1 MAPRKM
7 APRRRP
13 IFRRKRVMRK
23 RSGAIAKYQLHNY
36 KRYTWDYMFINQNP
50 TGTSDLILNVDNV
63 NQGKQYL
70 GVHLG
75 SLIAGPN
82 NTSQIG
88 GAIDFRM
95 NMLPGLPDFTT
106 LYDKYKVKGYKITFI
121 PLQNVATPASASSL
135 PTITYCLDQDDSA
148 IPSDDTELRQRA
160 NCKIRRLD
168 RPVSVWVKPYI
179 TTEVSTPTGTGSV
192 VSAPKFIDLSNDD
205 VQHRGLKFWI
215 DGMDLN
221 GSAALVHFY
230 KVAIQVY
237 FTCSQ
242 TR

>member
-1 MAPRKM
+1 MLKKRYAKRK
-7 APRRRP
+7 P
-13 IFRRKRVMRK
+13 IFRRKKIMRN
-23 RSGAIAKYQLHNY
+23 RAGAVIKYQFHKY
-36 KRYTWDYMFINQNP
+36 KRYAWDYMFINQNP
-50 TGTSDLILNVDNV
+50 TGTADLILNVDNV

-75 SLIAGPN
+75 SLVAGPN

-95 NMLPGLPDFTT
+95 NMLPGLPDFST
-106 LYDKYKVKGYKITFI
+106 LYDKYKVSGYKITFI

-135 PTITYCLDQDDSA
+135 PTITYCTDQDDSA
-148 IPSDDTELRQRA
+148 IPGDDTELRQRA
-160 NCKIRRLD
+160 NCKVRRLD
-168 RPVSVWVKPYI
+168 KPVSVYVRPKI
-179 TTEVSTPTGTGSV
+179 LTEVQTPTGTGAV
-192 VSAPKFIDLSNDD
+192 VSSPKFIDLTNDD

-215 DGMDLN
+215 DGMDLA
-221 GSAALVHFY
+221 GSNVLVHFY
-230 KVAIQVY
+230 KVVIKAY